1 MKKTKEQK
9 YHEAVNEANEF
20 VSEGLEHLKSL
31 LDEARETGWS
41 YDLDFDQ
48 RDIANAFFVFVDII
62 SNSAIKKG
70 FITEEN
76 AEQTMT
82 TFIADTYKAFGVDI
96 SKIAN
101 KVYSEY
107 ESN

>member
-9 YHEAVNEANEF
+9 YYEAVYEANKF
-20 VSEGLEHLKSL
+20 VCESLEHLKSL
-31 LDEARETGWS
+31 LNEASEIGWS

-48 RDIANAFFVFVDII
+48 DDIANAFFVFVDVI

-70 FITEEN
+70 ILTEEN
-76 AEQTMT
+76 AVQTMT
-82 TFIADTYKAFGVDI
+82 TFIADTYKAFGIDI
-96 SKIAN
+96 SKIADKIHSN
-101 KVYSEY
+101 Y

>member
-20 VSEGLEHLKSL
+20 VSESLEHLKRL

-70 FITEEN
+70 IITEEN
-76 AEQTMT
+76 AAQTMT
-82 TFIADTYKAFGVDI
+82 AFIADTYKAFGVDI
-96 SKIAN
+96 SKITN